1 MPNAS
6 ASPQTLFL
14 IFSPTAPMTPTQKHT
29 EKQGRQFRLV
39 KFFAYASFIVLII
52 FSFPFSMVISR
63 QAKDILMKSY
73 ENYALLLGENLNY
86 QVFQNFVLPVTSQF
100 GKIRLREE
108 FQYEL
113 MDRIVRNTTHSFK
126 IDLVNI
132 YDINNDVIAYSTDPS
147 LLGKKVRES
156 LGYKKAVMGENSSG
170 LISGGDTPLWGLGI
184 EKMGGEKKLRT
195 YIPFTGIGPFLGDTG
210 YVLGVFELI
219 QDLSEEF
226 KSVIRFQYLTFGLS
240 ILIMGMIFIALLLIV
255 RKAENIIDE
264 RARQQRELEE
274 QLHHAE
280 RLAALGEMVAGVS
293 HEIRNPLGI
302 IRSTAELLGSMP
314 GAEDSTTRLT
324 KLIIEESGRLNDIV
338 TEFLDYARPMTPK
351 FQNADL
357 RQILER
363 TFLFLGPE
371 LDKNGIS
378 LQNNLGHRSLEL
390 RADPEKL
397 YRSLLN
403 IFLNA
408 IQSMPN
414 GGEIT
419 VHVTEEKDDH
429 YLLKIAD
436 TGTGISETDLKKIF
450 NPFFSTKEKGT
461 GLGLSIVRNI
471 IEGHNGKIWIESRV
485 EGSQDGTPSGT
496 EVMIRL
502 PVK

>member
-1 MPNAS
+1 MTP
-6 ASPQTLFL
+6 PQT
-14 IFSPTAPMTPTQKHT
+14 HT
-29 EKQGRQFRLV
+29 DKNRRQFRLV

-100 GKIRLREE
+100 GKIRLREK

-113 MDRIVRNTTHSFK
+113 MDRIVRNTTHIFK

-132 YDINNDVIAYSTDPS
+132 YDINNGVIAYSTDPS

-156 LGYKKAVMGENSSG
+156 LGYKKAVMGENSSR
-170 LISGGDTPLWGLGI
+170 LISGGDTLWGLGI
-184 EKMGGEKKLRT
+184 EKMGGKKSLRT

-219 QDLSEEF
+219 QDLSEEY
-226 KSVIRFQYLTFGLS
+226 KSVNRFQYLTFGLS
-240 ILIMGMIFIALLLIV
+240 ILIMGMIFVALLLIV
-255 RKAENIIDE
+255 RKAERIIDE
-264 RARQQRELEE
+264 RAGEQRELEA

-314 GAEDSTTRLT
+314 GAEESTTRLT
-324 KLIIEESGRLNDIV
+324 RLIIEESGRLNDIV
-338 TEFLDYARPMTPK
+338 TEFLDFARPMTPN
-351 FQNADL
+351 FQDADL
-357 RQILER
+357 NQILDR
-363 TFLFLGPE
+363 TFLFLSPE
-371 LDKNGIS
+371 LDKKGIS
-378 LQNNLGHRSLEL
+378 LQNNLNHRPLKL
-390 RADPEKL
+390 RADPEQL
-397 YRSLLN
+397 YRSFLN

-419 VHVTEEKDDH
+419 VHVTEGKDGH

-436 TGTGISETDLKKIF
+436 TGSGISEKDLNKIF
-450 NPFFSTKEKGT
+450 NPFFSTKDRGT

-471 IEGHNGKIWIESRV
+471 IEGHNGKIWIENRTAASGG
-485 EGSQDGTPSGT
+485 EGPAGTQ
-496 EVMIRL
+496 VMIRIPL
-502 PVK
+502 A

>member
-1 MPNAS
+1 
-6 ASPQTLFL
+6 
-14 IFSPTAPMTPTQKHT
+14 MTPTQKHT
-29 EKQGRQFRLV
+29 ERHARQFRLV

-52 FSFPFSMVISR
+52 FSFPFSMVISQ

-73 ENYALLLGENLNY
+73 ENYALLLGENLNH

-132 YDINNDVIAYSTDPS
+132 YDINNGVIAYSTDPN

-170 LISGGDTPLWGLGI
+170 LISGGDTLWGLGI
-184 EKMGGEKKLRT
+184 EKMGGKRKLRT
-195 YIPFTGIGPFLGDTG
+195 YIPFTGIGPFVGNTG

-240 ILIMGMIFIALLLIV
+240 ILIMGMIFVALLLIV
-255 RKAENIIDE
+255 RKAERIIDE
-264 RARQQRELEE
+264 RAREQRELEA

-314 GAEDSTTRLT
+314 GAQESTTRLT
-324 KLIIEESGRLNDIV
+324 KLIVEESGRLNDIV
-338 TEFLDYARPMTPK
+338 TEFLDFARPMTPN
-351 FQNADL
+351 FQDCDL
-357 RQILER
+357 KQILER

-371 LDKNGIS
+371 LDKKGIS
-378 LQNNLGHRSLEL
+378 LQNNLEHRFLEL
-390 RADPEKL
+390 RADPEQL
-397 YRSLLN
+397 YRSFLN

-419 VHVTEEKDDH
+419 VQATEEKDGH
-429 YLLKIAD
+429 YMVKIAD
-436 TGTGISETDLKKIF
+436 TGSGISEKDLKKIF

-471 IEGHNGKIWIESRV
+471 IEGHQGKIWIESRTAAS
-485 EGSQDGTPSGT
+485 EGEGPAGTR
-496 EVMIRL
+496 VMIQL
-502 PVK
+502 PLA